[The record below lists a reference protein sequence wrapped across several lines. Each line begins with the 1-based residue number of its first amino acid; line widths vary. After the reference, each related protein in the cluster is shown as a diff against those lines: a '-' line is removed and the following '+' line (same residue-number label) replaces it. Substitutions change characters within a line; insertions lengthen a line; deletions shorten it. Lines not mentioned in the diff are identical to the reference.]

1 VFLFSHVR
9 LWGTTKEDFIANAI
23 RLVLEHHQLF
33 THHHAAKAIETVAK
47 YYTNMGI
54 PSNSSLEEE

>member
-1 VFLFSHVR
+1 LFFYVR

-33 THHHAAKAIETVAK
+33 THHHAPKTIEAATK
-47 YYTNMGI
+47 YCTNKGI